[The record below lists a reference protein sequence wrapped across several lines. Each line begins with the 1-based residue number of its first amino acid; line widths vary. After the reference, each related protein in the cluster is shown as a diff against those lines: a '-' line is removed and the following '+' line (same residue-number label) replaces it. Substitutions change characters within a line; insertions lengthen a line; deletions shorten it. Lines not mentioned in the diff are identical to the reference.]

1 MVYPNSMKS
10 VETAFYPYA
19 ELFRDFSFAICRPN
33 STLFTFGY
41 GFGDTHINKV
51 IAEMLSIPSTH
62 LIVMAYSVDDKIVNF
77 LKSINMAQVTLLT
90 GAEFGSIDSLV
101 KYYLPKASID
111 RITETASRLIEN
123 RKGYTDLKKVED
135 MNDNA

>member
-1 MVYPNSMKS
+1 
-10 VETAFYPYA
+10 
-19 ELFRDFSFAICRPN
+19 
-33 STLFTFGY
+33 
-41 GFGDTHINKV
+41 
-51 IAEMLSIPSTH
+51 MLSIPSTH